1 VAAART
7 DARRRDGMRTG
18 DSGRAG
24 SVKRGPGRPR
34 RRPPSPVRAAGGGG
48 PARYNRRVP
57 KRSPY
62 EVLAVDVD
70 ASVAT
75 IKAAWRRL
83 AREHHP
89 DLTGGDAHA
98 SRAAT
103 RQMAEIN
110 AAYEELRDP
119 ARRRVAAERER
130 AARGR
135 TGHSATNGAASGG
148 YGDRAPAGAPGPATG
163 GPFARPGPPRPRP
176 GRPVTAR
183 LDTSDTYAP
192 RNQTVGG
199 RRTWRA
205 SPVPPIRSEPV
216 FAEPPRASDP
226 TGPLRR
232 ARMRHFRPPPTP
244 GLAEAA
250 NVPVGFGKFHG
261 HTLGEI
267 AAFEPS
273 YIDWI
278 ATTVTRDRELVAA
291 ARVIKEDL
299 DARGVVRARRAPRA
313 GPSPLV

>member
-1 VAAART
+1 MEPCPWPEAPDPVAT
-7 DARRRDGMRTG
+7 I
-18 DSGRAG
+18 
-24 SVKRGPGRPR
+24 
-34 RRPPSPVRAAGGGG
+34 
-48 PARYNRRVP
+48 RRVP

-70 ASVAT
+70 ASTAT

-98 SRAAT
+98 ARAAT

-135 TGHSATNGAASGG
+135 TGRAAGGAVPGAGEERGPAGPPGAGAAGG
-148 YGDRAPAGAPGPATG
+148 GPA
-163 GPFARPGPPRPRP
+163 ARPGPPRPRT

-183 LDTSDTYAP
+183 LDTSDTFAP

-199 RRTWRA
+199 SGRRTYRGA
-205 SPVPPIRSEPV
+205 PVPPLRSEPIP
-216 FAEPPRASDP
+216 AEPPRASDP

-244 GLAEAA
+244 ALDEARS
-250 NVPVGFGKFHG
+250 VPVEFGKFHG

-278 ATTVTRDRELVAA
+278 ATTVTRDRDLVAA

-299 DARGVVRARRAPRA
+299 DARGVVRVRRPPRP
-313 GPSPLV
+313 GPSPLP

>member
-1 VAAART
+1 
-7 DARRRDGMRTG
+7 
-18 DSGRAG
+18 
-24 SVKRGPGRPR
+24 
-34 RRPPSPVRAAGGGG
+34 
-48 PARYNRRVP
+48 VP

-62 EVLAVDVD
+62 EVLAVAAD
-70 ASVAT
+70 ASAAT

-130 AARGR
+130 AAWGR
-135 TGHSATNGAASGG
+135 SGSSGTNKDASGVG
-148 YGDRAPAGAPGPATG
+148 DDRAPAGATGSATG
-163 GPFARPGPPRPRP
+163 GPIARPGPPRPRT

-183 LDTSDTYAP
+183 VDTSETYAP
-192 RNQTVGG
+192 RNQTVGSAG

-205 SPVPPIRSEPV
+205 SPVPPIRSEPIL
-216 FAEPPRASDP
+216 AEPPRASDP

-244 GLAEAA
+244 ALAEAE

-278 ATTVTRDRELVAA
+278 ATTVTRDRDLVAA
-291 ARVIKEDL
+291 ARVIKGDL
-299 DARGVVRARRAPRA
+299 DARGVVRIRRPLRP
-313 GPSPLV
+313 GPSPLP